1 MIGPCGPYVRGD
13 RTHRTAKGSRHMM
26 GSCLLNK
33 TALVTGATS
42 NIGRAIATSFAAEGA
57 HVVVSG
63 RSRERGGE
71 VLDEIRASGGR
82 ADFVAAHLDGSARVS
97 HDLAAEA

>member
-1 MIGPCGPYVRGD
+1 GYTAGPRSPLSGILWTTR
-13 RTHRTAKGSRHMM
+13 SRRARPPHSDNE
-26 GSCLLNK
+26 GSCRMGMRLEAK

-42 NIGRAIATSFAAEGA
+42 NIGRAIATAFSAEGA

-82 ADFVAAHLDGSARVS
+82 ADFVAAH
-97 HDLAAEA
+97 